1 MERQLIE
8 QTDTDKGGER
18 EGRERRGET
27 RVRGKGRKERR
38 KNSGKGNSPSAGR
51 GCRWGQGPLGHQ
63 LITASEDK
71 MDFVNALWK
80 LVLGPRDINLDIEMI
95 YPDSTPRSAL

>member
-1 MERQLIE
+1 MERE
-8 QTDTDKGGER
+8 KGGS
-18 EGRERRGET
+18 EGEM
-27 RVRGKGRKERR
+27 RVRGEGRKERR
-38 KNSGKGNSPSAGR
+38 KSSAKGNSPSAGR
-51 GCRWGQGPLGHQ
+51 GCPRGQGPLGHQ